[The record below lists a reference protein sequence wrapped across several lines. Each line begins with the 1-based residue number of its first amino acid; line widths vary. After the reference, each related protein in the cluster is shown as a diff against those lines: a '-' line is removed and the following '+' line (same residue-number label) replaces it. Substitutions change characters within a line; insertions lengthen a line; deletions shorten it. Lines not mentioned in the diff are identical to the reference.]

1 MKENSDSIKPE
12 ENVLSENIPES
23 NVLSENN
30 SETKTEQKNNIAEN
44 GENKNKAKKEMSQL
58 IYYDFSLK

>member
-12 ENVLSENIPES
+12 ENVLSENIPEA

-30 SETKTEQKNNIAEN
+30 SETKT
-44 GENKNKAKKEMSQL
+44 
-58 IYYDFSLK
+58 

>member
-12 ENVLSENIPES
+12 T

-30 SETKTEQKNNIAEN
+30 PEANVLSENNPETKTEQKNNLAEN
-44 GENKNKAKKEMSQL
+44 GENKNKDKTEMSQL